1 MKINEF
7 SDEIASACGMR
18 AKAVTSVQ
26 KETFRQLRVALDKG
40 ERVQIPEFGTFS
52 IKDVA
57 GKDGE
62 PGKKVVRFKM
72 RDGKAGK
79 EGGPRKDRG
88 AKDPAKKNRKKDAKT
103 GAPAQE
109 KAPEEQAIAPVAET
123 ADE

>member
-7 SDEIASACGMR
+7 SEEIASACGMR
-18 AKAVTSVQ
+18 AKAITSVQ
-26 KETFRQLRVALDKG
+26 KETFRLLRAALGKG

-52 IKDVA
+52 IRDVA

-79 EGGPRKDRG
+79 DGGPRKDRA
-88 AKDPAKKNRKKDAKT
+88 AKDPSKKSRKKAAKAGEAAEGSALEDQMT
-103 GAPAQE
+103 
-109 KAPEEQAIAPVAET
+109 APVAET
-123 ADE
+123 ADA